1 MNYNKF
7 FFSFNFFLNLYLII
21 IINKNFVSSYYILP
35 FKHIRTSLSEL
46 YNIHPDKTK
55 DEIFLNYTNNF
66 NLLTPFKINNSFT
79 FYGLLKSGLVC
90 TSLSYDSYI
99 SDSDYYLKNNNTYI
113 NITNIFNK
121 IKLDSNKT
129 DHLEI
134 LIGLGIS
141 QFNLSHD
148 CISFAE
154 EIKKNDN
161 TAKTYTWS
169 IKYSEF
175 SNQNNNF
182 DGEMILGIEP
192 HEYQPLI
199 YKELNYR
206 TINSYVNEDSDYY
219 PMFENNDFGILFNS
233 IYFYNNNDISSENEI
248 KIRDPSSMD
257 GFFSFNFGMVQSPH
271 EYMTLIQSNFFDK
284 YPCKKVTFS
293 LYYFTFVCDKN
304 QLKTEIFI
312 KSFPTLY
319 FKHIDIN
326 YIFELTSKDLF
337 VEENNK
343 LYFMI
348 YSSDTLE
355 LRWNF
360 GEIFLKKYFFTFNQ
374 NKKSIGFYES
384 LKDNGDEDSHN
395 RNKNYNNN
403 IGITILLIGIGLII
417 INIII
422 GILIWKKVCKN
433 NRKKRANE
441 LKDDNYDYLT
451 DNSINNKIIDSI

>member
-1 MNYNKF
+1 MT
-7 FFSFNFFLNLYLII
+7 

-35 FKHIRTSLSEL
+35 FKHIRTTLSEL
-46 YNIHPDKTK
+46 YNIHADKAK

-66 NLLTPFKINNSFT
+66 NLLTPFKINDSFT
-79 FYGLLKSGLVC
+79 YYGILKSGLVC

-99 SDSDYYLKNNNTYI
+99 SGSDYNLKNNNSYI

-121 IKLDSNKT
+121 IKIDSNNA
-129 DHLEI
+129 DHVEI

-169 IKYSEF
+169 IKYNEY
-175 SNQNNNF
+175 NQQNNGF
-182 DGEMILGIEP
+182 DGEMIIGIEP

-206 TINSYVNEDSDYY
+206 TINSYLNEDSDYY

-233 IYFYNNNDISSENEI
+233 IYFYNNNDNSSGNII
-248 KIRDPSSMD
+248 KIINPTSMD
-257 GFFSFNFGMVQSPH
+257 GFFSFSSGMIQSPK
-271 EYMTLIQSNFFDK
+271 EYMTLIKNNFFDK
-284 YPCKKVTFS
+284 YPCKKVIFS
-293 LYYFTFVCDKN
+293 LYYFTFVCDKSQIN
-304 QLKTEIFI
+304 TELFI

-319 FKHIDIN
+319 FKHIDLN
-326 YIFELTSKDLF
+326 YIYELTSNDLF

-348 YSSDTLE
+348 YSSDTLDF
-355 LRWNF
+355 RWIL

-374 NKKSIGFYES
+374 NKKLIGFYEVM
-384 LKDNGDEDSHN
+384 KENGDDSNH
-395 RNKNYNNN
+395 NKNKDDNKN
-403 IGITILLIGIGLII
+403 IGIIILLIGIGLIV

-422 GILIWKKVCKN
+422 GVFIWNKICKN
-433 NRKKRANE
+433 NRRKRANE
-441 LKDDNYDYLT
+441 LNDDNYDYLS
-451 DNSINNKIIDSI
+451 DNTNNNKIINDM